1 MVSWFFCLS
10 NAVSCRGL
18 GEIFSFSG
26 LKGGDVC
33 LINQNCHQ
41 MHFSNKLNN
50 YLNLK
55 RICWREIGHFAEL
68 RYFCPSAWPSQL
80 LINKLLT
87 VLVGWILRCISSSAS
102 DLVVQLRRP
111 SQLGER
117 SKRITVQIYASLE
130 SWAFAWALAAGV
142 SVTIESGCGAQTGVE
157 PQKLACEM
165 TSSRLIN
172 P

>member
-10 NAVSCRGL
+10 NASCRGL
-18 GEIFSFSG
+18 GEIFSFPG

-117 SKRITVQIYASLE
+117 SKRNHSSNLCLLRVM
-130 SWAFAWALAAGV
+130 
-142 SVTIESGCGAQTGVE
+142 SVCLSPCCGSFSYNRIRLWSADWSGT
-157 PQKLACEM
+157 KKK
-165 TSSRLIN
+165 
-172 P
+172 